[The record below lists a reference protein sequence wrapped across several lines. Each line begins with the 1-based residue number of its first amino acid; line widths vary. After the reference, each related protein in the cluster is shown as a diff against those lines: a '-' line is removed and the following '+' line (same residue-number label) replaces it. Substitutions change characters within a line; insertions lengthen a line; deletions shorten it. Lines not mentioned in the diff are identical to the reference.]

1 MGKEYLHD
9 SRKVLEDLNTGESGL
24 TSEEVARRQA
34 QYGAN
39 KLAEG
44 NKKTKLQRFLEQL
57 KDPMLIML
65 IIAAGVSA
73 VTNIISGESMVEV
86 SSSS

>member
-1 MGKEYLHD
+1 MD
-9 SRKVLEDLNTGESGL
+9 
-24 TSEEVARRQA
+24 
-34 QYGAN
+34 
-39 KLAEG
+39 
-44 NKKTKLQRFLEQL
+44 QL

-86 SSSS
+86 FIIIAVVLINAILGGLQESKAE

>member
-9 SRKVLEDLNTGESGL
+9 PRKVLEDLNTGESGL

-44 NKKTKLQRFLEQL
+44 NKKTKLQRFW
-57 KDPMLIML
+57 
-65 IIAAGVSA
+65 
-73 VTNIISGESMVEV
+73 
-86 SSSS
+86 SS